1 MEFCLFAAAGKKTLV
16 SEGGLWRWEFPDQVL
31 DSFRAWLWSEKD
43 PPVWGEALFPR
54 TLDWP
59 RWIGNMRREREGG
72 LVCVE

>member
-59 RWIGNMRREREGG
+59 R
-72 LVCVE
+72 